1 MDNYRKSCF
10 VLQSNVL
17 RSPVDLSCDSD
28 KESLRVSHADGHHL
42 ASNPAS
48 VQATDEGS
56 SSCDIA
62 LSFANSDRKSAML
75 LKQLLLEKLPSLNIS
90 EPGSGDFGRVKS
102 LDVARVIVPLLSP
115 AFLASNELLEELNIA
130 IFRNRSSS
138 RQILFPIQV
147 AAIPPKPTYVH
158 LIPCEFS
165 SADYKWACKI
175 VGENRNDAVFQ
186 TAEKCCMGVDEV
198 FCLHS
203 AANGISQQLLGESK
217 QDVNWVNRVLLNVR
231 ETEEC
236 WMKVRKVL
244 YEQQR
249 LEVWKRAFG
258 IQIKSSEDH
267 LKPSESIQQG
277 NGKIVSSEP
286 NEMERVLCAGNVTG
300 DGRQSDP
307 NIIKDNGQGITTQ
320 TEDPSSSSS
329 KLTTSG
335 DIEDRQNSR
344 SDRRL
349 KQNKSRAC
357 FII

>member
-1 MDNYRKSCF
+1 M
-10 VLQSNVL
+10 
-17 RSPVDLSCDSD
+17 SCDSD
-28 KESLRVSHADGHHL
+28 KESLRVSHVDDVLMSIDGHHL
-42 ASNPAS
+42 TSNPTS
-48 VQATDEGS
+48 VQATNEES
-56 SSCDIA
+56 SSSQELLSCNSTCDIA

-90 EPGSGDFGRVKS
+90 EPVSGDFVRVKS

-130 IFRNRSSS
+130 IYRNRSFS

-147 AAIPPKPTYVH
+147 AAIPPKPTYVR

-175 VGENRNDAVFQ
+175 VGENRNDAVFRV
-186 TAEKCCMGVDEV
+186 AEKCCMDVDEV

-203 AANGISQQLLGESK
+203 AANGISQQLLGERK
-217 QDVNWVNRVLLNVR
+217 QDVNLVNRVLLNVR

-236 WMKVRKVL
+236 WMKVRKAL
-244 YEQQR
+244 YEQQQ
-249 LEVWKRAFG
+249 LEVWKKAFG

-267 LKPSESIQQG
+267 LKPSESIQQS
-277 NGKIVSSEP
+277 NGKIMSSEP
-286 NEMERVLCAGNVTG
+286 NEMERVPCAG
-300 DGRQSDP
+300 DGRQWDP
-307 NIIKDNGQGITTQ
+307 DIIKNNGQEITTQ
-320 TEDPSSSSS
+320 TEDPSSSSN
-329 KLTTSG
+329 KLTTTG

-344 SDRRL
+344 SDRRR